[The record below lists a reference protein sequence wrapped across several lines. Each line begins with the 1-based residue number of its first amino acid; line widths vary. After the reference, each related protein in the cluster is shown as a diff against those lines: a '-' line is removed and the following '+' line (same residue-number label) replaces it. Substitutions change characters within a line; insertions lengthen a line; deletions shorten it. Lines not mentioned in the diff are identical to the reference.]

1 MVVELNLLI
10 SLLKLTK
17 NDSALIEDVK
27 IEARLPSNVMEKL
40 LQKLQRQ
47 DLVYL
52 KDDAVKV
59 NACGRLS
66 LAVMAVSLGGDVE
79 RVSSLLCWQ
88 EFEEMAAA
96 ALRSNGYTVTRNL
109 RFTFA
114 GRRWEIDVVGCMKPL
129 VVCIDCKHYHHG
141 VPPSVMKRI
150 VESQTQRVR
159 ALSDML
165 PSVKI
170 KLDCVCWGKAKFV
183 PAVLSLLPVRS
194 KFFEGVPVVPVLQ
207 LQDFLSHL
215 PLEVNSL
222 TYFSKAFSHLRQDF

>member
-17 NDSALIEDVK
+17 SGSALFEDVK
-27 IEARLPSNVMEKL
+27 FDARIPAGVMETL
-40 LQKLQRQ
+40 LQRLQSQ
-47 DLVYL
+47 DMVYL
-52 KDDAVKV
+52 RGDVVEVDARGRLGLAVK
-59 NACGRLS
+59 
-66 LAVMAVSLGGDVE
+66 AVSLGGDVE

-88 EFEEMAAA
+88 EFEEMAAT
-96 ALRSNGYTVTRNL
+96 ALRSNGYVVAKNL
-109 RFTFA
+109 RFTHA
-114 GRRWEIDVVGCMKPL
+114 GRRWEIDVVGCRKPL

-141 VPPSVMKRI
+141 VSPSVMQKI
-150 VESQTQRVR
+150 VESQKQRAR
-159 ALSDML
+159 ALSDTL

-183 PAVLSLLPVRS
+183 PGVLSLLPVRS

-207 LQDFLSHL
+207 LQDFLSQL
-215 PLEVNSL
+215 PLQVNSL